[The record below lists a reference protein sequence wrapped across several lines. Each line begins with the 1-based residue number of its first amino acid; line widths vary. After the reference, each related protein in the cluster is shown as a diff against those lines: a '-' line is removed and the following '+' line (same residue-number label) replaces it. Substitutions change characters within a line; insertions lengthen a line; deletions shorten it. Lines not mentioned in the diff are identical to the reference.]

1 MDFLKR
7 PRTIVA
13 LVLLC
18 FVLLVAAQNSYPI
31 NLYFLFWRAQID
43 GLLLFLLI
51 FLLGALTGALGFWGL
66 RRGRSRNPSD

>member
-13 LVLLC
+13 LVILC
-18 FVLLVAAQNSYPI
+18 LVLVVAAQNSYPI
-31 NLYFLFWRAQID
+31 NLYFLLWRAQID

-51 FLLGALTGALGFWGL
+51 FLMGVLTGALGFWGL
-66 RRGRSRNPSD
+66 RRGRSRNSNV